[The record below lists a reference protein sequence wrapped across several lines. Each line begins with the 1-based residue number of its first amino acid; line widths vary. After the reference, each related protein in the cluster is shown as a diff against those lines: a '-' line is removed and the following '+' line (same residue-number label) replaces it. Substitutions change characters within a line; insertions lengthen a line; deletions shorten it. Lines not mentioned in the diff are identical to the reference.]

1 MSKSYYIGI
10 DIGGTKILTALAD
23 NKGKIVNKVKTATQA
38 DKGQKVIISNILNSI
53 EDVKKSSSVKKSDI
67 RKIGV
72 AAPGPLDFENGL
84 IIKNSN
90 LAWSKVPIVDILESH
105 TKKTVVLEN
114 DANAAALAEKYFGA
128 GRDSDN
134 ILYITISTGIGGG
147 IIIDGQ
153 IFHGGKGN
161 AGEIGHMTLIPD
173 SDYQCGCGNYGCFEA
188 VASGTAIAR
197 RGKNVVKQKRKSL
210 IIDYSKGKPEL
221 VDARLVAEAAREGD
235 QEALQIYS
243 LTGRLL
249 GIGIANMVNLFD
261 PEIIVLGGG
270 VMNAEKLFIEDLKE
284 SLQQRALNYNLKNL
298 ELKKAELGKNAGVVG
313 AIAVSMGDDLYRL
326 T

>member
-1 MSKSYYIGI
+1 MSKEYYIGI
-10 DIGGTKILTALAD
+10 DIGGTKILSALAD
-23 NKGKIVNKVKTATQA
+23 SEGNIINKAQNPTEA
-38 DKGQKVIISNILNSI
+38 DKGEEVIIANIKDSINRVIKNSKI
-53 EDVKKSSSVKKSDI
+53 TKDKV
-67 RKIGV
+67 RRIGV
-72 AAPGPLDFENGL
+72 GSPGPLDLNNG
-84 IIKNSN
+84 IIIENSN
-90 LAWSKVPIVDILESH
+90 LAWTNVPIVQILEDD
-105 TKKTVVLEN
+105 TGIDVILEN
-114 DANAAALAEKYFGA
+114 DANAAALGENQFGA
-128 GRDSDN
+128 GKEADD
-134 ILYITISTGIGGG
+134 IIYITISTGIGGG
-147 IIIDGQ
+147 IIINRK

-161 AGEIGHMTLIPD
+161 AGEVGHMTLIPD

-197 RGKNVVKQKRKSL
+197 RGREVLNKKRKSL

-221 VDARLVAEAAREGD
+221 VNARLVAEAAREGD

-284 SLQQRALNYNLKNL
+284 SLQQRALNY
-298 ELKKAELGKNAGVVG
+298 
-313 AIAVSMGDDLYRL
+313 
-326 T
+326 